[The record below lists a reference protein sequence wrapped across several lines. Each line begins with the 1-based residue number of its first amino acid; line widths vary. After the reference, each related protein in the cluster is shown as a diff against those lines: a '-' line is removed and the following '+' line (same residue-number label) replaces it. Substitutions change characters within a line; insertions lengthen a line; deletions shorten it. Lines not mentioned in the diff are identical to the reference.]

1 MDMIHHTH
9 ARLAVIA
16 ILCTFSMPASMA
28 QSPGTPVEVQSANL
42 TKEERERMV
51 AEILRLRDEGQI
63 IGKDE
68 ITRQLENPQPQAV
81 SLAPRRTEDLSGGKL
96 AVLAR
101 TTSLRVGYVY
111 LCPRCDEWHVNLAGG
126 YAVAED
132 VIVTCDHVVES
143 QVKMREGY
151 LAVVDHDGRVAAVSA
166 ILARSRAMDAA
177 VLKVAGAKFTPTPL
191 NQDVAQGVPACC
203 FSHPLGQRGYFSTG
217 IVNRFYWNGKYQG
230 EDRGSLDALRHLRV
244 DFSTHWAPGSSG
256 APLLDEAGNVIAHVS
271 TIATLGRSKDKPQ
284 LLTIRTGIPA
294 QSVERLLEAM
304 KDPGE
309 IKRLAMLDTDAN
321 VEAEETAD

>member
-1 MDMIHHTH
+1 MIHRKQP
-9 ARLAVIA
+9 RLAIIA
-16 ILCTFSMPASMA
+16 FLCTFSISASMA

-42 TKEERERMV
+42 TKEEHKRV
-51 AEILRLRDEGQI
+51 VDTVLRLRDQGEI

-68 ITRQLENPQPQAV
+68 IARQLENPQPQAV
-81 SLAPRRTEDLSGGKL
+81 RLAPRRTENLSGEEL

-101 TTSLRVGYVY
+101 NTSLRVGHFY
-111 LCPRCDEWHVNLAGG
+111 LCQRCDDWHVNLAGG

-132 VIVTCDHVVES
+132 IIVTCDHVVES
-143 QVKMREGY
+143 QAKIREGY
-151 LAVVDHDGRVAAVSA
+151 LVVVDHDGLVAGVSA
-166 ILARSRAMDAA
+166 ILARSRAMDTA
-177 VLKVAGAKFTPTPL
+177 VLKVVGAKFAPAPL
-191 NQDVAQGVPACC
+191 NHDVALGASAWC
-203 FSHPLGQRGYFSTG
+203 FSHPLGQRGYFSSG

-256 APLLDEAGNVIAHVS
+256 APLLDQAGNVIAHVS
-271 TIATLGRSKDKPQ
+271 TIASMGRGNDQPQ

-304 KDPGE
+304 KDAGE
-309 IKRLAMLDTDAN
+309 IKRLAMMDTEAQAH
-321 VEAEETAD
+321 AEETKD